1 MSKLQLR
8 SEEPGSLAVFKMS
21 PFAPNKLDTSVYV
34 LLKVFVLWLYCMSFG
49 LGTATNQNVRIKA
62 FSCIS
67 DFSLIILKIQN
78 GNGIFTLLLY
88 YITIVKLLNT
98 RKQSLT
104 FSRFARSN
112 KEKIFLISY
121 RDQVM
126 LPNLV
131 ENDVILITKGRVRQR
146 KYSWYRDD

>member
-1 MSKLQLR
+1 MKKTTLEFSFPCHSCSCDQKNPVPLLFLKCR
-8 SEEPGSLAVFKMS
+8 PLHPM
-21 PFAPNKLDTSVYV
+21 NDTSVYV

-49 LGTATNQNVRIKA
+49 LGIAINQNVWIKA

-78 GNGIFTLLLY
+78 GNGVFTLLLY

-112 KEKIFLISY
+112 MEKIFLISY
-121 RDQVM
+121 RDQVI

-131 ENDVILITKGRVRQR
+131 EMT
-146 KYSWYRDD
+146 